1 MQAYSHVSADVS
13 WQDRGYLQPPLQN
26 LVVYQEFARVLIR
39 TGDFVVDNNKLY
51 LQVNNEIIY

>member
-13 WQDRGYLQPPLQN
+13 WQDRGHLQSPVQN

-39 TGDFVVDNNKLY
+39 TGDFVVDNNKLHV
-51 LQVNNEIIY
+51 QVNNEIIY

>member
-13 WQDRGYLQPPLQN
+13 WQDRGYLQPPVQN
-26 LVVYQEFARVLIR
+26 LMVYQEFARVFMR
-39 TGDFVVDNNKLY
+39 TGDFVVDNNRLH

>member
-13 WQDRGYLQPPLQN
+13 WQDRGYLQPSVQN

-39 TGDFVVDNNKLY
+39 TGDFVVDNNRLH
-51 LQVNNEIIY
+51 LQLNNDIIY